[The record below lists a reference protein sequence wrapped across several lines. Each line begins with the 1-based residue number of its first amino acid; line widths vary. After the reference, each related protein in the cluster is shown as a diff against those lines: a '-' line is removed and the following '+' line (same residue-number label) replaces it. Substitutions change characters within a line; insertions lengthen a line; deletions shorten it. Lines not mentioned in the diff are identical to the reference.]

1 MRNEVQKHVATLQ
14 DRALALEEQY
24 VGAMPFTNALSVAT
38 QVRKNNITV
47 EQAMYGANAV
57 NAFRESPD
65 DVMDLLLELFA
76 EAFEMM
82 NVNHPWHTEDR
93 AVRQIEEMLAFDP
106 TWTLEDFCIFFDML
120 SQDDFKEKHYGR
132 PSRGWLKECQ
142 IDYNGLK
149 VDAREEIVRKR
160 KLKAQ
165 ADAAER
171 AYYITAGME
180 LPTSEGRMEK
190 ARTMAE
196 FLGGLNRLSA
206 ADRAEMKER
215 DEKRRNGAAE

>member
-1 MRNEVQKHVATLQ
+1 MKNEIQKHVDTLQ
-14 DRALALEEQY
+14 ERALALEERY
-24 VGAMPFTNALSVAT
+24 LGAMPFTNALSVAT
-38 QVRKNNITV
+38 RVRKNNITV
-47 EQAMYGANAV
+47 EQAMYGANAAR
-57 NAFRESPD
+57 AFAEQPD
-65 DVMDLLLELFA
+65 DVMDVLLELFA

-82 NVNHPWHTEDR
+82 NVNHPWQNEAR
-93 AVRQIEEMLAFDP
+93 AMRQIEEMIAFDP

-149 VDAREEIVRKR
+149 VDAREEIVEKR

-190 ARTMAE
+190 PRTMAE
-196 FLGGLNRLSA
+196 FLGGVSRLSA
-206 ADRAEMKER
+206 TERMEMAKRDKER
-215 DEKRRNGAAE
+215 RDGKAE

>member
-1 MRNEVQKHVATLQ
+1 
-14 DRALALEEQY
+14 
-24 VGAMPFTNALSVAT
+24 MPFTNALSVAT
-38 QVRKNNITV
+38 QVRKNSVTV
-47 EQAMYGANAV
+47 EQAMYGAKATR
-57 NAFRESPD
+57 AYEASPE
-65 DVMDLLLELFA
+65 DVMDVMLELFA

-82 NVNHPWHTEDR
+82 NVNHPWQDEAR
-93 AVRQIEEMLAFDP
+93 AKRQIEEMLAFDE

-165 ADAAER
+165 ADAAEK
-171 AYYITAGME
+171 AYYMTKGMN
-180 LPTSEGRMEK
+180 LPTSEGWMPKPRV
-190 ARTMAE
+190 MAE
-196 FLGGLNRLSA
+196 FLSGVNRLTPEE
-206 ADRAEMKER
+206 RAEMAKRDKER
-215 DEKRRNGAAE
+215 RDGKSE